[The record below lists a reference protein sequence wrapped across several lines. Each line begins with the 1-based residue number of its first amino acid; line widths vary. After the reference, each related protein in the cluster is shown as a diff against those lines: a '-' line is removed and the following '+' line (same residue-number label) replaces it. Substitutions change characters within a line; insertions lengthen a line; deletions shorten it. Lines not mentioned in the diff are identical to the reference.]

1 MNIMADSTNLNAGGQ
16 TPKKSIKQMTKAER
30 REMQERQ
37 RQEKALRIAQGG
49 PSKRPPQPPNNGN
62 AGTNIKQNVSSG
74 QSTAPT
80 VRVSSGIL
88 FDNPKM
94 RSKAEKQQQ
103 ITRDMVKKPIEMFSH
118 LPQYEKNENLTS
130 RLKKQENIYPPVL
143 TLGVRF
149 SEFLITGG
157 NARCLAMLEALKCV
171 ISDYQTPQG
180 TSLPRHLPSVIS
192 KQVDFLTN
200 TRVLSASMKTAI
212 KFLKKEISV
221 LPPDTS
227 DRDAKDHLLLT
238 IDEFIQTRIDI
249 PGALI
254 AQEVIRNEKIE
265 DGDII
270 LTIGKSSTVL
280 NVLKKA
286 KEEGINFSVIVVDSR
301 PKGESKGMLLSLL
314 KLGIHCTYIFINA
327 VPLIIRKV
335 NKVMIGCSSVL
346 GNGAILS
353 RVGTS
358 VIALLAKQYTVPVLA
373 LCESYKF
380 SEDVRLDS
388 FTWNEIGNPDE
399 LLDTSNHAPTEILP
413 SSEEFDK
420 LNVDLDPFSSTENK
434 HTLSEWRD
442 IEKLKLLNLHYDV
455 TPATFVT
462 ALVCEY
468 GIVPSPTALMVLR
481 MADKYS

>member
-1 MNIMADSTNLNAGGQ
+1 M
-16 TPKKSIKQMTKAER
+16 KEMTKAER
-30 REMQERQ
+30 RAH
-37 RQEKALRIAQGG
+37 QEKQRAEKAARIAQGG
-49 PSKRPPQPPNNGN
+49 PSKRPPSAKDNRSQGN
-62 AGTNIKQNVSSG
+62 ASG
-74 QSTAPT
+74 NPAAT
-80 VRVSSGIL
+80 VRVSSGML

-103 ITRDMVKKPIEMFSH
+103 IARDMVKKPIEMFSH
-118 LPQYEKNENLTS
+118 LPQYEKSENLTS
-130 RLKKQENIYPPVL
+130 RLKKQENVYPPIL
-143 TLGVRF
+143 TLGLRY

-157 NARCLAMLEALKCV
+157 NARCLAMLEALKRV

-227 DRDAKDHLLLT
+227 DRDAKDLLIQT
-238 IDEFIQTRIDI
+238 IDEFIQVRIDI

-254 AQEVIRNEKIE
+254 AQEVVKNEKIE
-265 DGDII
+265 NGDVIMT
-270 LTIGKSSTVL
+270 LGKSSTVL

-286 KEEGINFSVIVVDSR
+286 KEEGIKFSVIVVDSR
-301 PKGESKGMLLSLL
+301 PKGESKGMLASLL
-314 KLGIHCTYIFINA
+314 KLDIHCTYIFINA
-327 VPLIIRKV
+327 VPLVIRKV
-335 NKVMIGCSSVL
+335 NKVMIGCSAVL

-358 VIALLAKQYTVPVLA
+358 VVALLAKQYMVPVLA

-388 FTWNEIGNPDE
+388 FTWNEIGDPDE
-399 LLDTSNHAPTEILP
+399 LIDTSNHAPTDFNPAGQDFEHLND
-413 SSEEFDK
+413 ELDTLNLDAEDK
-420 LNVDLDPFSSTENK
+420 CKDV
-434 HTLSEWRD
+434 TLSNWRD

-455 TPATFVT
+455 TPAIFVT

-468 GIVPSPTALMVLR
+468 GIVPSATALMVLR
-481 MADKYS
+481 MAERNQ